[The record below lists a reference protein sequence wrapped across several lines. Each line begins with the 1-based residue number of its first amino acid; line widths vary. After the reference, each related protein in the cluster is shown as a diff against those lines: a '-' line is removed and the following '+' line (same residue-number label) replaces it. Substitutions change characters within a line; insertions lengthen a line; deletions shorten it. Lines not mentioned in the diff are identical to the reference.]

1 VLTGEVKNQLKQ
13 LLENFNLQYAV
24 YTMGEKGSI
33 IMSCNE
39 YSFLESPK
47 VVVADT
53 VGAGDSFTA
62 VLISGLLKNIPLNKV
77 HETATRAA
85 AYICTQ
91 KGATPIIPFDIF

>member
-1 VLTGEVKNQLKQ
+1 MQ
-13 LLENFNLQYAV
+13 LLDSFNLQYVV

-33 IMSCNE
+33 LITGNE
-39 YSFLESPK
+39 FSFLESPK

-62 VLISGLLKNIPLNKV
+62 VLISGLLKGAPLAKV

-85 AYICTQ
+85 AYVCTQ
-91 KGATPIIPFDIF
+91 KGATPVIPHKYLIENE